1 MNNQKK
7 NTEEYV
13 SVTFTCKFDKVYLT
27 SDTFRLLGTFYKSQL
42 ITNIQHQHIWRYV
55 VFTVQEGNLKSN

>member
-13 SVTFTCKFDKVYLT
+13 SVTFTCKFDKIYLT

-42 ITNIQHQHIWRYV
+42 ICDIYWYV

>member
-13 SVTFTCKFDKVYLT
+13 SVTFTCKFDKIYLT

-42 ITNIQHQHIWRYV
+42 ICDIY
-55 VFTVQEGNLKSN
+55 